1 MPGGFVSKETK
12 IDQLATQIA
21 TIQDTTFPMAD
32 HRAPPDALHVP
43 VRGDYRRHE
52 MVGLNVFVESMFGQ
66 FDAIL
71 GVDKVDP
78 MTYARNGN
86 SLAIDNMVRQAREAT
101 VDLAV
106 ALVDVPVQG
115 PLVAEV
121 IVTNKVGHRFPSG
134 VGFRRAFLEVVAR
147 KKSTGEVVWGSGRT
161 NSVGVIVDG
170 KGEPLPSEFLP
181 NEQTF
186 QPHYLEVRGEDQV
199 QIYEELTL
207 NARREFNTSFIHRV
221 THVKNNR
228 LLARGWLSRETSRA
242 VATSSSSSWSRPTP
256 TGKPPSPIPTSATT
270 AARGPRGSDRIRYVM
285 SLPAGVDNADVA
297 VTATMYYQSIPPY
310 FLAQRFKLAPKGE
323 ATRRLYYLA
332 SHLVTEGHAHRGL
345 EAPARHRDDP

>member
-32 HRAPPDALHVP
+32 HTAPPEALHVP
-43 VRGDYRRHE
+43 VRGDYRHHE

-66 FDAIL
+66 FDGIL

-106 ALVDVPVQG
+106 ALVDVPVKG

-134 VGFRRAFLEVVAR
+134 VGFRRAFLEVLAQ
-147 KKSTGEVVWGSGRT
+147 GR
-161 NSVGVIVDG
+161 
-170 KGEPLPSEFLP
+170 
-181 NEQTF
+181 
-186 QPHYLEVRGEDQV
+186 
-199 QIYEELTL
+199 
-207 NARREFNTSFIHRV
+207 
-221 THVKNNR
+221 
-228 LLARGWLSRETSRA
+228 
-242 VATSSSSSWSRPTP
+242 SRP
-256 TGKPPSPIPTSATT
+256 
-270 AARGPRGSDRIRYVM
+270 ARSSGA
-285 SLPAGVDNADVA
+285 PAG
-297 VTATMYYQSIPPY
+297 P
-310 FLAQRFKLAPKGE
+310 
-323 ATRRLYYLA
+323 TRSA
-332 SHLVTEGHAHRGL
+332 
-345 EAPARHRDDP
+345 

>member
-1 MPGGFVSKETK
+1 
-12 IDQLATQIA
+12 
-21 TIQDTTFPMAD
+21 
-32 HRAPPDALHVP
+32 
-43 VRGDYRRHE
+43 

-66 FDAIL
+66 FYPIL

-78 MTYARNGN
+78 MTYAKTGN

-101 VDLAV
+101 VDLAL
-106 ALVDVPVQG
+106 ALVDVPVKG

-134 VGFRRAFLEVVAR
+134 VGFRRAFLEVLAR

-170 KGEPLPSEFLP
+170 KGTPLASEFLP
-181 NEQTF
+181 NENTF
-186 QPHYLEVRGEDQV
+186 QPHYQEIRGEDQV

-207 NARREFNTSFIHRV
+207 NARRDFTTSFIHRV
-221 THVKNNR
+221 THKKNNR
-228 LLARGWLSRETSRA
+228 LLARGWLSGEHL
-242 VATSSSSSWSRPTP
+242 ATKSAIVKQFLAATDPQGESVHGDPDFGDNG
-256 TGKPPSPIPTSATT
+256 GKGAS
-270 AARGPRGSDRIRYVM
+270 GMDHIRYVM

-297 VTATMYYQSIPPY
+297 VTATIYYQSIPPY
-310 FLAQRFKLAPKGE
+310 FLAQRFKIAPKGE

-332 SHLVTEGHAHRGL
+332 SRLATKGTPIEDWKLRLVSSTTDATPKPPPRP
-345 EAPARHRDDP
+345 APRPVGPGESR